1 MKSEPIV
8 RAPTEEEDLLGTQAR
23 GLSASIATLAEAI
36 LGSRLLSSEPDTTLQ
51 EARALDLLARNPLW
65 TMSEFAK
72 ELSVTL
78 STASHTA
85 DKLVR
90 KRAVK
95 RGRSPY
101 DRRLVLIS
109 LSGRGLRR
117 QDAFF
122 QNKVRICTGILEQLS
137 PVEREIALSSIRRLT
152 ELGPNEASTQ
162 RIESK

>member
-8 RAPTEEEDLLGTQAR
+8 LASEGDLLGTQAR
-23 GLSASIATLAEAI
+23 DLSAGIAILAEVI
-36 LGSRLLSSEPDTTLQ
+36 FGSGMLSSESDTTLH
-51 EARALDLLARNPLW
+51 EARALDLLGRKPFW
-65 TMSEFAK
+65 SMSEFAR

-95 RGRSPY
+95 RSRSQH

-109 LSGRGLRR
+109 LSGRGLKRH
-117 QDAFF
+117 DALF

-137 PVEREIALSSIRRLT
+137 PAEREITLSAIRRLADIDQDT
-152 ELGPNEASTQ
+152 ASTQ
-162 RIESK
+162 RIE